1 MEKWKEDLK
10 SFFEERKADGSPEEK
25 DAEIES
31 QVKKF
36 FSGKV
41 RPVFKKLKKELER
54 YGREVHVAVSDNS
67 GAIEVINQGLLEL
80 DYRVKVRGKFPYP
93 EMLHK
98 DASGNRIW
106 GEGAFREGP
115 GKYSILDIAEDVILE
130 NFLREYKKRLWSL
143 SK

>member
-1 MEKWKEDLK
+1 LI
-10 SFFEERKADGSPEEK
+10 
-25 DAEIES
+25 IE
-31 QVKKF
+31 VDEH
-36 FSGKV
+36 GKV
-41 RPVFKKLKKELER
+41 ER
-54 YGREVHVAVSDNS
+54 GSD
-67 GAIEVINQGLLEL
+67 
-80 DYRVKVRGKFPYP
+80 P